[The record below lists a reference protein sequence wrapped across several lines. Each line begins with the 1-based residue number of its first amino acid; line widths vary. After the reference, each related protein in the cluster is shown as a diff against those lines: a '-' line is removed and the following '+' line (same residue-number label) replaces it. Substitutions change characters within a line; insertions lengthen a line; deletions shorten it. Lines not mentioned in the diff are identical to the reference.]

1 MKYVK
6 EIVIIFG
13 ITMVGE
19 LLNMFIPLPVPA
31 GVYGLFILLG
41 GLCTKVISLS
51 DVEVTGNLLLDLMP
65 VMFIPA
71 AVGIIDKIEELKAIM
86 IPMLIITFVTSGYLA
101 VVGVV
106 CGHNWPAFLGFR
118 GGKGVATS
126 LGSMIAINP
135 VLALSCFGIFL
146 VIVAITKYVSL
157 GAIVGISMSP
167 IMMIFTKNSKGL
179 IATLFL
185 TVSVIYTHRENIKR
199 LLSGTERKL
208 GEKK

>member
-1 MKYVK
+1 MLVYLII
-6 EIVIIFG
+6 IV
-13 ITMVGE
+13 VAY
-19 LLNMFIPLPVPA
+19 LLGNISTSYIVAKRLA
-31 GVYGLFILLG
+31 GVDIRTQGSGNAGSTNVLRTMGKKAGALTFG
-41 GLCTKVISLS
+41 G
-51 DVEVTGNLLLDLMP
+51 DVLKGV
-65 VMFIPA
+65 V
-71 AVGIIDKIEELKAIM
+71 AVGFARILAYYMKADQ
-86 IPMLIITFVTSGYLA
+86 VTCAYIA
-101 VVGVV
+101 VVAVV
-106 CGHNWPAFLGFR
+106 IGHNWPAFLGFR

>member
-1 MKYVK
+1 MLSYIL
-6 EIVIIFG
+6 IVII
-13 ITMVGE
+13 
-19 LLNMFIPLPVPA
+19 A
-31 GVYGLFILLG
+31 YLLG
-41 GLCTKVISLS
+41 NISTSYIIAKKMMGVDIRTQGSGNAGSTNVLRTLGKKAGAMTFIGDLLKGVI
-51 DVEVTGNLLLDLMP
+51 
-65 VMFIPA
+65 
-71 AVGIIDKIEELKAIM
+71 AV
-86 IPMLIITFVTSGYLA
+86 LIGKLIATISGVDIATAGYLA

-126 LGSMIAINP
+126 LGSMIA
-135 VLALSCFGIFL
+135 
-146 VIVAITKYVSL
+146 AITKYVSL
-157 GAIVGISMSP
+157 GAIIGISMSP
-167 IMMIFTKNSKGL
+167 IMMVFTKNSKGL

>member
-1 MKYVK
+1 MLVYLII
-6 EIVIIFG
+6 IV
-13 ITMVGE
+13 VAY
-19 LLNMFIPLPVPA
+19 LLGNISTSYIVAKRLA
-31 GVYGLFILLG
+31 GVDIRTQGSGNAGSTNVLRTMGKKAGALTFG
-41 GLCTKVISLS
+41 G
-51 DVEVTGNLLLDLMP
+51 DVLKGV
-65 VMFIPA
+65 V
-71 AVGIIDKIEELKAIM
+71 AVGFARILAYYMKSDQ
-86 IPMLIITFVTSGYLA
+86 VTCAYIA
-101 VVGVV
+101 VVAVV
-106 CGHNWPAFLGFR
+106 IGHNWPAFLGFR

-157 GAIVGISMSP
+157 GAIIGISMSP
-167 IMMIFTKNSKGL
+167 IMMVFTKNSKGL

>member
-1 MKYVK
+1 MLVYLII
-6 EIVIIFG
+6 IV
-13 ITMVGE
+13 VAY
-19 LLNMFIPLPVPA
+19 LLGNISTSYIVAKRLA
-31 GVYGLFILLG
+31 GVDIRTQGSGNAGSTNVLRTMGKKAGALTFGGDVLKGVVAVGFARILAYYM
-41 GLCTKVISLS
+41 KS
-51 DVEVTGNLLLDLMP
+51 DQVTCAYIA
-65 VMFIPA
+65 VA
-71 AVGIIDKIEELKAIM
+71 AVVI
-86 IPMLIITFVTSGYLA
+86 
-101 VVGVV
+101 
-106 CGHNWPAFLGFR
+106 GHNWPAFLGFR

-157 GAIVGISMSP
+157 GAIIGISMSP
-167 IMMIFTKNSKGL
+167 IMMVFTKNSKGL

>member
-1 MKYVK
+1 MLVYLII
-6 EIVIIFG
+6 IVVAYLLGNISTSYIIGKKF
-13 ITMVGE
+13 
-19 LLNMFIPLPVPA
+19 A
-31 GVYGLFILLG
+31 GVDIRTQGSGNAGSTNVLRTMGKKAGAMTFG
-41 GLCTKVISLS
+41 G
-51 DVEVTGNLLLDLMP
+51 DVLKGA
-65 VMFIPA
+65 I
-71 AVGIIDKIEELKAIM
+71 AVGFARVLAHYMKADEATCAYI
-86 IPMLIITFVTSGYLA
+86 A
-101 VVGVV
+101 VVAVV
-106 CGHNWPAFLGFR
+106 IGHNWPAFLGFR